1 MEKESKMA
9 VTALNSAN
17 IQSTIENN
25 DIVIIDFWASWCGP
39 CQAFKP
45 VFEAASEKYDDVTF
59 TSVNTEEEAQLA
71 AMFQIRSIPTL
82 VVFREQIPIFG
93 QPGMLPAE
101 ALDELIGKVKELDME
116 EVKAQVEAQK
126 AEAVAQA

>member
-1 MEKESKMA
+1 MA
-9 VTALNSAN
+9 VTTLNTEN
-17 IQSTIENN
+17 LDSTITDN
-25 DIVIIDFWASWCGP
+25 DIVVIDFWAEWCGP

-45 VFEAASEKYDDVTF
+45 IFETASENHDGVAF
-59 TSVNTEEEAQLA
+59 ASVNTEEQPDLA

-82 VVFREQIPIFG
+82 VVFRDQIPIFG

-101 ALDELIGKVKELDME
+101 SLDELIGKVKELDME
-116 EVKAQVEAQK
+116 EVKAQMEAQK

>member
-1 MEKESKMA
+1 MA
-9 VTALNSAN
+9 VTALNTEN
-17 IQSTIENN
+17 LESTITDN
-25 DIVIIDFWASWCGP
+25 DIVVIDFWADWCGP

-45 VFEAASEKYDDVTF
+45 IFEAAAENHEGVTF
-59 TSVNTEEEAQLA
+59 ASVDTEDQPELA

-82 VVFREQIPIFG
+82 VVFRDQIPIYG

-101 ALDELIGKVKELDME
+101 GLDELIGKVKELDME

>member
-1 MEKESKMA
+1 MA
-9 VTALNSAN
+9 VTTLNTEN
-17 IQSTIENN
+17 LDSTITDN
-25 DIVIIDFWASWCGP
+25 DIVVIDFWAEWCGP
-39 CQAFKP
+39 CQTFKP
-45 VFEAASEKYDDVTF
+45 IFETASENHDGVAF
-59 TSVNTEEEAQLA
+59 ASVNTEEQPALA

-82 VVFREQIPIFG
+82 VVFRDQIPIFG

-101 ALDELIGKVKELDME
+101 SLDELIGKVKELDME